1 MGSGRARRDEGLHT
15 RLEGE
20 DAGEFKACTRKRRY
34 ASEAEAKKAAER
46 NSCTAAST
54 AAAGTSRTTAPAAG
68 ESRRG
73 HRAPRR
79 PPRGRWVG
87 EGASLRRVSPLGTR
101 WVEME

>member
-46 NSCTAAST
+46 
-54 AAAGTSRTTAPAAG
+54 G
-68 ESRRG
+68 SRRKDAPKIFVYRCEYCG
-73 HRAPRR
+73 GWHLTHHR
-79 PPRGRWVG
+79 PRGGRK
-87 EGASLRRVSPLGTR
+87 
-101 WVEME
+101 

>member
-46 NSCTAAST
+46 S
-54 AAAGTSRTTAPAAG
+54 
-68 ESRRG
+68 SRRKDAPKIFVYRCEYCG
-73 HRAPRR
+73 GLHLTHHR
-79 PPRGRWVG
+79 PRGGRK
-87 EGASLRRVSPLGTR
+87 
-101 WVEME
+101 